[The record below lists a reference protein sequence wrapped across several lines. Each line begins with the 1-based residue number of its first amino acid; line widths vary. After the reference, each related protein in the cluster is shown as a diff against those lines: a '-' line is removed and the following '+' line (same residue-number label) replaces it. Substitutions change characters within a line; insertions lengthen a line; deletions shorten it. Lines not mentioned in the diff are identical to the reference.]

1 MIKLP
6 IRAFVLVTT
15 KPGTSEDIVR
25 ARKIR
30 GVKIANSVFGRFD
43 AVIVVEAKDMN
54 ELSKI
59 VYEMIEQ
66 MPNIRSTETLITLFY
81 PPE

>member
-1 MIKLP
+1 MP

-15 KPGTSEDIVR
+15 KPGTSEEIVR

-43 AVIVVEAKDMN
+43 AIIMVEAKDMK

-59 VYEMIEQ
+59 VYEMIEK
-66 MPNIRSTETLITLFY
+66 MPNIISTETLITLFY

>member
-1 MIKLP
+1 MP

-15 KPGTSEDIVR
+15 KPGTSEEIVR

-43 AVIVVEAKDMN
+43 AVIMVEAKDVN

-59 VYEMIEQ
+59 VYEMIEK
-66 MPNIRSTETLITLFY
+66 MPNIMRTETLITLFY

>member
-1 MIKLP
+1 LP

-43 AVIVVEAKDMN
+43 AVIMVEAKDMN

-59 VYEMIEQ
+59 VYEMIEK
-66 MPNIRSTETLITLFY
+66 MPNIIRTETLITLFY
-81 PPE
+81 PAE

>member
-1 MIKLP
+1 LP
-6 IRAFVLVTT
+6 IRAFILVNTT
-15 KPGTSEDIVR
+15 PGTSEEIVR
-25 ARKIR
+25 ARTIR

-43 AVIVVEAKDMN
+43 AVMMVEAKDSR

-59 VYEMIEQ
+59 VYEMIEK
-66 MPNIRSTETLITLFY
+66 MPHITRTETLISLFY